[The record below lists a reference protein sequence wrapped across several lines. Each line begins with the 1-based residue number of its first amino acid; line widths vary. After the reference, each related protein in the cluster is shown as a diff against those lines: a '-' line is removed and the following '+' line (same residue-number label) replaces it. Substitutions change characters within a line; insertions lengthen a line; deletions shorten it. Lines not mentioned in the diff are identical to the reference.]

1 MSRFS
6 TIYALTTN
14 RKGGIHYLSGNLVIL
29 IIRKKIS
36 IAKAEVERLKEN
48 RKITKQGRKN
58 RVTLQEECNIAIA
71 IAGLANYMEKKQ
83 SLFRMLKKGFHRKKK
98 QEESRTINSQFKMA
112 PEGCLCEYG

>member
-48 RKITKQGRKN
+48 REITKQGRKN
-58 RVTLQEECNIAIA
+58 RVTLQEECNIA